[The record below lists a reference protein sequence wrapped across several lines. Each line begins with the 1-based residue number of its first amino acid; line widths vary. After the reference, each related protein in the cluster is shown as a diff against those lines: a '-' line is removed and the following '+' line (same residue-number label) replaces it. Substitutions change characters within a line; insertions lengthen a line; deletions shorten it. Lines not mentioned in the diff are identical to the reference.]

1 VDNSTGGYV
10 FCHDGSATGTQSI
23 SDEQL
28 TIIHPCYWKALEI
41 TNEMS
46 SNEVVIQINDEYE
59 VQGKN
64 ELLDARLR
72 RLGAILGELP
82 KIPLG
87 HEGCEKFPLWVF
99 NSIKILFAGKLYN
112 IQMKPN
118 EGGILRRDIVATNLA
133 KTFFWERILNDFQ
146 SRQIIFE
153 VKNYE
158 GLKPEDFQQVLSYA
172 TGEYGKFIIVVTSI
186 SFQ

>member
-1 VDNSTGGYV
+1 
-10 FCHDGSATGTQSI
+10 
-23 SDEQL
+23 
-28 TIIHPCYWKALEI
+28 
-41 TNEMS
+41 
-46 SNEVVIQINDEYE
+46 
-59 VQGKN
+59 
-64 ELLDARLR
+64 
-72 RLGAILGELP
+72 
-82 KIPLG
+82 
-87 HEGCEKFPLWVF
+87 
-99 NSIKILFAGKLYN
+99 
-112 IQMKPN
+112 MKPN